1 MRKYRFLH
9 VDVFTEV
16 RFGGNQLAV
25 LVDGQSLSTEEMQ
38 KIALEMNF
46 SETTFILPT
55 ESAEANWKV
64 RIFTPRSE
72 IPFAGHPT
80 LGTAYVLAQ
89 EGMVE
94 LKEPKTTI
102 NLEMGVGIIPVELD
116 VANKKI
122 GFIQMRQQKPTFG
135 LRLNQIAR
143 IAEALSIDIHEVEE
157 TGLPIEVVSCGLP
170 FLYVP
175 IKSLH
180 TVEQLRPDFVL
191 LGNIC
196 EEMGARGAF
205 IFTQETIQPAST
217 NSLGLVSDKV
227 IPDLRVHS
235 RMFAPGV
242 GVYED
247 PATGS
252 ASGPLGCYLIKNGV
266 VPPKPIV
273 KIISEQGYEIERPST
288 LYIEIRMV
296 DNGIVDVRVGGYV
309 IPVAE
314 GTLFVE

>member
-55 ESAEANWKV
+55 ESTEANWKV

-80 LGTAYVLAQ
+80 LGTAFVLAQ
-89 EGMVE
+89 EGMVK

-116 VANKKI
+116 VVNKKI
-122 GFIQMRQQKPTFG
+122 GFIQMRQQNPTYG
-135 LRLNQIAR
+135 QRLSQPVR

-157 TGLPIEVVSCGLP
+157 TGLPVEVVSCGLP

-180 TVEQLRPDFVL
+180 AVEQMRPDFAL

-205 IFTQETIQPAST
+205 IFTQDIVQPAST
-217 NSLGLVSDKV
+217 NSLGTVSDKEFA
-227 IPDLRVHS
+227 DLRVHS

-252 ASGPLGCYLIKNGV
+252 ASGPLGCYLVKNGV
-266 VPPKPIV
+266 IPPKPIV
-273 KIISEQGYEIERPST
+273 KIISEQGNEIERPST

-296 DNGIVDVRVGGYV
+296 DNEIVDVRVGGYV

>member
-46 SETTFILPT
+46 SETTFILPP

-64 RIFTPRSE
+64 RIFTPRTE

-89 EGMVE
+89 EGMLE

-122 GFIQMRQQKPTFG
+122 GFIQMGQQIPTFG
-135 LRLNQIAR
+135 QRLNQIAR
-143 IAEALSIDIHEVEE
+143 IVEALSVDIHEVEE
-157 TGLPIEVVSCGLP
+157 TGLPVEVVSCGLP

-180 TVEQLRPDFVL
+180 AVEQIRPDFTL

-205 IFTQETIQPAST
+205 IFTQETVQSAST
-217 NSLGLVSDKV
+217 NASGTDSDKE

-252 ASGPLGCYLIKNGV
+252 ASGPLGCYLVKNRV
-266 VPPKPIV
+266 ISSKPKI
-273 KIISEQGYEIERPST
+273 KIISEQGYEIRRPST
-288 LYIEIRMV
+288 LYIEIGMTGN
-296 DNGIVDVRVGGYV
+296 DIIDVRVGGYV
-309 IPVAE
+309 VPVVE
-314 GTLFVE
+314 GMLFID

>member
-25 LVDGQSLSTEEMQ
+25 LVDGQSLRTEEMQ

-46 SETTFILPT
+46 SETTFVLPPKST
-55 ESAEANWKV
+55 EANWKV

-80 LGTAYVLAQ
+80 LGTAYVLAK

-217 NSLGLVSDKV
+217 NSLGLFQTK
-227 IPDLRVHS
+227 
-235 RMFAPGV
+235 
-242 GVYED
+242 
-247 PATGS
+247 
-252 ASGPLGCYLIKNGV
+252 
-266 VPPKPIV
+266 
-273 KIISEQGYEIERPST
+273 
-288 LYIEIRMV
+288 
-296 DNGIVDVRVGGYV
+296 
-309 IPVAE
+309 
-314 GTLFVE
+314 